1 MTTNPSA
8 SSAVQNTAR
17 RGATATGPESL
28 AMGRFRVLAVLF
40 VAAALAAG
48 CGGPR
53 KGASVGAS
61 KGGGYYLDD
70 GPGSNIP
77 PNIANIPDAVPRIE
91 RHNPA
96 NFRPYTVLGQ
106 RFVPV
111 GADTALRQ
119 SGVASWYGR
128 KFHGQK
134 TANGETYDMYAMTAA
149 HPTLPLPSYARVTHA
164 RNGRSIIVRVNDRG
178 PFLRGRVIDLSYA
191 AAAKLGIIGHG
202 SDTVVV
208 EAITHADI
216 RSGLNMASAQK
227 TPAAAPKPAP
237 AVRVAAAPAASR
249 ATPAPATPAPAPVQ
263 TAAPARPATPDALA
277 ALDLHA
283 TGTAAATG
291 RPPGTAGPADSGRS
305 PVPTVTDNPSEGIYL
320 QFGAF
325 GRYISAD
332 QLVNRLNSEI
342 AHVEGRNAHID
353 TKGELHRVRIGPYPT
368 RTAAVNAAVR
378 IQEATGMQPTLAQR

>member
-1 MTTNPSA
+1 VLRCPTLL
-8 SSAVQNTAR
+8 
-17 RGATATGPESL
+17 EW
-28 AMGRFRVLAVLF
+28 RVLAVLLI
-40 VAAALAAG
+40 AAVLAAG

-53 KGASVGAS
+53 KGGSVS
-61 KGGGYYLDD
+61 TSQGGGYYLDD

-111 GADTALRQ
+111 SADRALRQ
-119 SGVASWYGR
+119 RGVASWYGR

-164 RNGRSIIVRVNDRG
+164 RNGRSVIVRVNDRG

-191 AAAKLGIIGHG
+191 AAAKLGIIGQG

-216 RSGLNMASAQK
+216 RKGLNMAA
-227 TPAAAPKPAP
+227 TPRQTTVAAAPKPATPPAP
-237 AVRVAAAPAASR
+237 AVQVATVATAATPPVQAAAPAQSN
-249 ATPAPATPAPAPVQ
+249 
-263 TAAPARPATPDALA
+263 TPDAMA
-277 ALDLHA
+277 ALTLNVPG
-283 TGTAAATG
+283 TGGPPGTAAAT
-291 RPPGTAGPADSGRS
+291 RS
-305 PVPTVTDNPSEGIYL
+305 PGDDRSPAPTVTDHPSEGIYL

-325 GRYISAD
+325 GRYFSAD
-332 QLVNRLNSEI
+332 QLANRLNSEI

-353 TKGELHRVRIGPYPT
+353 TKGELHRVRIGPYPS